1 MWHFRSWYVH
11 ITHLLDRG
19 CSQRNFWEK
28 TFHVFDSMWH
38 LIWWFWVTVIVALI
52 VGVLGNFEYSDVTT
66 SKMDF
71 TDLRT
76 WTITHFFQANAF
88 WVLIVFV
95 LAALLTVFSSWA
107 RHKRMREV
115 REGETN
121 EYILKRVDHLNPN
134 DYIFHYV
141 RQIYVSRGEDI
152 AAF

>member
-1 MWHFRSWYVH
+1 
-11 ITHLLDRG
+11 
-19 CSQRNFWEK
+19 
-28 TFHVFDSMWH
+28 
-38 LIWWFWVTVIVALI
+38 
-52 VGVLGNFEYSDVTT
+52 
-66 SKMDF
+66 MDF

-88 WVLIVFV
+88 WVLSVFV
-95 LAALLTVFSSWA
+95 LVALLTFFSSWA
-107 RHKRMREV
+107 HHKHMREV
-115 REGETN
+115 REGEMN